1 MWGWARILFEDEK
14 ICRIAYCTG
23 LDQNL
28 DGIMVKDK
36 TKDIMYIEKLSSSC
50 TEKQSKYFMGVVGVC
65 LMMGKLKTTITEI
78 AN

>member
-1 MWGWARILFEDEK
+1 MWGWARIIFEDEK
-14 ICRIAYCTG
+14 VCRIAYCTG
-23 LDQNL
+23 LKQNL
-28 DGIMVKDK
+28 DGIIVYDKIKD
-36 TKDIMYIEKLSSSC
+36 TMSIMKFSSSC